1 LEYRSNQGAAGHALM
16 TQRIANRLSFWF
28 CGATVSLVASC
39 GGHAPEA
46 PAPVVDV
53 TQAIASATEGNPFP
67 SASRLNFTWNI
78 REPNLRI
85 GGMGVARLEPPD
97 RARLDLFLDNGQ
109 SVLAVA
115 LVDDDLRAP
124 LGTALQVVPSPPL
137 LWASLGVFRPGE
149 GATLVLAEERNDGTR
164 LRYRLGDG
172 DELQYRIRDGRLVG
186 VELFRD
192 GSALHQVTLERKEG
206 WELPSEATYRNL
218 ASFRELKVTVESV
231 ESVESHPTDIW
242 SPHR

>member
-1 LEYRSNQGAAGHALM
+1 M
-16 TQRIANRLSFWF
+16 
-28 CGATVSLVASC
+28 SC
-39 GGHAPEA
+39 GGRAPDA

-53 TQAIASATEGNPFP
+53 AQAIAAATEGNPFP
-67 SASRLNFTWNI
+67 AASRLNFTWNI

-97 RARLDLFLDNGQ
+97 RARLDLFLGNGQ

-124 LGTALQVVPSPPL
+124 VGTPLQVVPSPPL

-149 GATLVLAEERNDGTR
+149 GATLVRAEERDDGIR
-164 LRYRLGDG
+164 LRYRLSDG
-172 DELQYRIRDGRLVG
+172 DELQYQMRDGRLVG

-192 GSALHQVTLERKEG
+192 GSAVHQVTLDRKEG
-206 WELPSEATYRNL
+206 WELPGEATYRNL

-231 ESVESHPTDIW
+231 ESVESYPADIW
-242 SPHR
+242 NPHR

>member
-1 LEYRSNQGAAGHALM
+1 MLMAA
-16 TQRIANRLSFWF
+16 
-28 CGATVSLVASC
+28 CGVR
-39 GGHAPEA
+39 APEA
-46 PAPVVDV
+46 PAPAVDV
-53 TQAIASATEGNPFP
+53 QRAIALATQANPFP
-67 SASRLNFTWNI
+67 AASRVNFTWNI

-97 RARLDLFLDNGQ
+97 RARLDLFLGNGQ

-124 LGTALQVVPSPPL
+124 MGTPLQVVPSPPL

-149 GATLVLAEERNDGTR
+149 GATLLGAEHREDGIR
-164 LRYRLGDG
+164 LRYRLRDG
-172 DELQYRIRDGRLVG
+172 TELQYQLRDGSLIG
-186 VELFRD
+186 VELLQD
-192 GSALHQVTLERKEG
+192 GSVVHQVSLDRKEER
-206 WELPSEATYRNL
+206 ELPGEATYRNL

-231 ESVESHPTDIW
+231 ESVLSHPADIW